1 MQPCF
6 SKVPVYSKKIFAV
19 IFVICN
25 CLWFLFEGYCVKWT
39 KVFTAI
45 NSAVMV
51 NVLTGQEQ
59 LQPSIVKPLLRL
71 GIFIKGMEV
80 KSNIQLKCLLY
91 FIIVPFP
98 LYNITDLL
106 MSTLSRRRS
115 LSCSRTGFYMIG
127 TSVMKK
133 LIGENGHEFWL
144 YYEMTFSI

>member
-1 MQPCF
+1 
-6 SKVPVYSKKIFAV
+6 
-19 IFVICN
+19 
-25 CLWFLFEGYCVKWT
+25 
-39 KVFTAI
+39 
-45 NSAVMV
+45 MV

-59 LQPSIVKPLLRL
+59 LQLSIVKPLLRL

-80 KSNIQLKCLLY
+80 KSNIQLKYLLY

-133 LIGENGHEFWL
+133 LIGENDHEF
-144 YYEMTFSI
+144 